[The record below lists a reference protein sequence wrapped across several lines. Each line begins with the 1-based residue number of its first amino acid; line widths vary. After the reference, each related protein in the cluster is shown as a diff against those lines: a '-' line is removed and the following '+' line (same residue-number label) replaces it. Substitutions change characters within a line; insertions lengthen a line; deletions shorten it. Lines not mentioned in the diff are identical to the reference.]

1 MDGVLNIYKEQ
12 GYTSHDVV
20 AKLRG
25 ILKQKRIG
33 HTGTLDPMAE
43 GVLPV
48 CIGNATRLCDMFT
61 DAGKEYE
68 AVLRLGE
75 TTDTQDV
82 SGTVLTKADPEYLAA
97 LTEENVRA
105 CMESFIGEYDQLP
118 PMYSAIKVGGKKLYE
133 LAREGRE
140 IERKTR
146 RVEIHKLTIL
156 SMELPRVRFLVDCS
170 KGTYI
175 RTLCNDI
182 GAELK
187 VGGTMEGLIRTRSGS
202 FLREDARTLSEIEEL
217 VSADRLSEIL
227 KPVES
232 FFAEYQRLDSDMVDE
247 TKRELYGKLVRNG
260 NAIPGNMTSLNFKDG
275 ELVRVYLPNGG
286 FAGVYRYDREKSC
299 LGAYKMFPVSDQTV

>member
-118 PMYSAIKVGGKKLYE
+118 PMYSAIEVGGKKLYE

-156 SMELPRVRFLVDCS
+156 SMELPRVRFLVNCS

-182 GAELK
+182 GA
-187 VGGTMEGLIRTRSGS
+187 
-202 FLREDARTLSEIEEL
+202 
-217 VSADRLSEIL
+217 
-227 KPVES
+227 
-232 FFAEYQRLDSDMVDE
+232 
-247 TKRELYGKLVRNG
+247 
-260 NAIPGNMTSLNFKDG
+260 
-275 ELVRVYLPNGG
+275 
-286 FAGVYRYDREKSC
+286 
-299 LGAYKMFPVSDQTV
+299 